1 MSSLRALSLVVF
13 APLALAA
20 CGRGGTV
27 ALELTDAPP
36 NITAIKS
43 VEVTLGKV
51 EIHASHACGGK
62 GDRGG
67 ARDQGGEERG
77 EWIAVSESA
86 GTFDLLSLR
95 NDVTAPLGEVEVW
108 GEIDRI
114 RTHIDTTGKNQVV
127 LQSGQTCA
135 LDTSGIGPGGIDI
148 GHAFEPIEAPRG
160 GRATVVVDFDLE
172 QSLDQNGPCSF
183 VLAPV
188 FAIKRV
194 EEVADE

>member
-1 MSSLRALSLVVF
+1 MSSFRALALVVF
-13 APLALAA
+13 APLTLAA

-36 NITAIKS
+36 NITTIKS
-43 VEVTLGKV
+43 VDVTLGKV
-51 EIHASHACGGK
+51 EVHASHSCGGK
-62 GDRGG
+62 GDYDG
-67 ARDQGGEERG
+67 ARDRGEDRG
-77 EWIAVSESA
+77 EWIAVTESA

-114 RTHIDTTGKNQVV
+114 RTHIDTTGTNQVV
-127 LQSGQTCA
+127 LQNGQTCA
-135 LDTSGIGPGGIDI
+135 LDTSGIGAGGFDI

-160 GRATVVVDFDLE
+160 GRATVVVDFDVE

-188 FAIKRV
+188 FTIKRV